1 MNAYFFKMDKQ
12 EKDNILDQ
20 HKYIYDGYV
29 TKYNQQSNQTPL
41 YVQDLANDKMG
52 LTVNNKGVVKT
63 YSNMNINETHTG
75 SDMIGGDPQS
85 QSNMKYRHLKNGTV
99 DFDNFSDTNLVDNES
114 MNNDYPSPNENE
126 EEYVSY
132 GNFKDEM
139 SQNLDQYEYDI
150 DELEDYS
157 TDGLYSDDDET
168 EDDDFGFES
177 PFCKSCEGTGCEEC
191 DGSGMKR
198 NQIGLEG
205 DDEDYNFSDELDIS
219 SVDEENQYDVLSN
232 INESLNMFKKFKN
245 YN

>member
-20 HKYIYDGYV
+20 HKHIYDGYV

-52 LTVNNKGVVKT
+52 LTVNNKGVVKP

-75 SDMIGGDPQS
+75 LDMIGGDPQS

-99 DFDNFSDTNLVDNES
+99 DFDNFSDTNLVDKDT
-114 MNNDYPSPNENE
+114 MNDNYPSPNENE
-126 EEYVSY
+126 QEYVSY

-150 DELEDYS
+150 DELEDFS
-157 TDGLYSDDDET
+157 TDGLYSDNDETEYDETEYDET
-168 EDDDFGFES
+168 EDDET
-177 PFCKSCEGTGCEEC
+177 E
-191 DGSGMKR
+191 
-198 NQIGLEG
+198 
-205 DDEDYNFSDELDIS
+205 DDEDYNFSDDLDIS

>member
-20 HKYIYDGYV
+20 HKHIYDGYV

-52 LTVNNKGVVKT
+52 LTVNNKGVVKP

-99 DFDNFSDTNLVDNES
+99 DFDNFSDTNLVDKDT
-114 MNNDYPSPNENE
+114 MNDNYPSPNENE
-126 EEYVSY
+126 QEYVSY

-150 DELEDYS
+150 DELEDFS
-157 TDGLYSDDDET
+157 TDGLYSDDEETEYDET
-168 EDDDFGFES
+168 EYDET
-177 PFCKSCEGTGCEEC
+177 E
-191 DGSGMKR
+191 
-198 NQIGLEG
+198 
-205 DDEDYNFSDELDIS
+205 DDEDYNFSDDLDIS

>member
-1 MNAYFFKMDKQ
+1 MDKQ

-20 HKYIYDGYV
+20 HKHIYDGYV

-75 SDMIGGDPQS
+75 LDMIGGDPQS

-99 DFDNFSDTNLVDNES
+99 DFDNFSDTNLVDKES

-126 EEYVSY
+126 QEYVSY

-157 TDGLYSDDDET
+157 TDGLYSDNDETEYDET
-168 EDDDFGFES
+168 EDDET
-177 PFCKSCEGTGCEEC
+177 E
-191 DGSGMKR
+191 
-198 NQIGLEG
+198 
-205 DDEDYNFSDELDIS
+205 DDEDYNFSDDLDIS

>member
-20 HKYIYDGYV
+20 HKHIYDGYV

-52 LTVNNKGVVKT
+52 LTVNNKGVVKP

-126 EEYVSY
+126 QEYVSY

-150 DELEDYS
+150 DELEDFS
-157 TDGLYSDDDET
+157 TDGLYSDNDETEDDETEYDETEDDET
-168 EDDDFGFES
+168 EDDET
-177 PFCKSCEGTGCEEC
+177 E
-191 DGSGMKR
+191 
-198 NQIGLEG
+198 
-205 DDEDYNFSDELDIS
+205 DDEDYNFSDDLDIS

>member
-20 HKYIYDGYV
+20 HKHIYDGYV

-52 LTVNNKGVVKT
+52 LTVNNKGVVKPYT
-63 YSNMNINETHTG
+63 HVNINETHTG
-75 SDMIGGDPQS
+75 LDMIGGDPHS

-99 DFDNFSDTNLVDNES
+99 DFDNFSDTNLVDKES

-126 EEYVSY
+126 QEYVSY
-132 GNFKDEM
+132 GKFKDEM

-150 DELEDYS
+150 DELEDFS

-168 EDDDFGFES
+168 EDDETEDDET
-177 PFCKSCEGTGCEEC
+177 E
-191 DGSGMKR
+191 DG
-198 NQIGLEG
+198 
-205 DDEDYNFSDELDIS
+205 EDYNFSDDLDIS

>member
-1 MNAYFFKMDKQ
+1 MNAYFFKMDQQ

-20 HKYIYDGYV
+20 HKHIYDGYV

-52 LTVNNKGVVKT
+52 LTVNNKGVVKP

-99 DFDNFSDTNLVDNES
+99 DFDNFSDTNLVDKDT
-114 MNNDYPSPNENE
+114 MNDNYPSPNENE
-126 EEYVSY
+126 QEYVSY

-157 TDGLYSDDDET
+157 TDGLYSDNDETEYDET
-168 EDDDFGFES
+168 EDDET
-177 PFCKSCEGTGCEEC
+177 E
-191 DGSGMKR
+191 
-198 NQIGLEG
+198 
-205 DDEDYNFSDELDIS
+205 DDEDYNFSDDLDIS

>member
-20 HKYIYDGYV
+20 HKHIYDGYV

-75 SDMIGGDPQS
+75 LDMIGGDPHS

-114 MNNDYPSPNENE
+114 TNNDYPSPNENE
-126 EEYVSY
+126 QEYVSY

-168 EDDDFGFES
+168 EDDETEYDET
-177 PFCKSCEGTGCEEC
+177 E
-191 DGSGMKR
+191 
-198 NQIGLEG
+198 
-205 DDEDYNFSDELDIS
+205 DDEDYNFSDDLDIS
-219 SVDEENQYDVLSN
+219 SVDEKNQYDVLSN

>member
-20 HKYIYDGYV
+20 HKHIYDGYV

-52 LTVNNKGVVKT
+52 LTVNNKGVVKP

-75 SDMIGGDPQS
+75 LDMIGGDPHS

-99 DFDNFSDTNLVDNES
+99 DFDNFSDTNLVDKDT
-114 MNNDYPSPNENE
+114 MNDNYPSPNENE
-126 EEYVSY
+126 QEYVSY

-139 SQNLDQYEYDI
+139 NQNLDQYEYDI

-157 TDGLYSDDDET
+157 TDGLYSDNDET
-168 EDDDFGFES
+168 EYDETEYDET
-177 PFCKSCEGTGCEEC
+177 E
-191 DGSGMKR
+191 
-198 NQIGLEG
+198 
-205 DDEDYNFSDELDIS
+205 DDEDYNFSDNLDIS

>member
-1 MNAYFFKMDKQ
+1 MDKQ

-20 HKYIYDGYV
+20 HKHIYDGYV

-75 SDMIGGDPQS
+75 LDMIGGDPQS
-85 QSNMKYRHLKNGTV
+85 QSNMKYQHLKNGTV
-99 DFDNFSDTNLVDNES
+99 DFDNFSDTNLVDKES

-157 TDGLYSDDDET
+157 TDGLYSDDDEMDADET
-168 EDDDFGFES
+168 EDD
-177 PFCKSCEGTGCEEC
+177 KT
-191 DGSGMKR
+191 
-198 NQIGLEG
+198 
-205 DDEDYNFSDELDIS
+205 EDYNFSDDLDIS

>member
-20 HKYIYDGYV
+20 HKHIYDGYV

-52 LTVNNKGVVKT
+52 LTVNNKGVVKP

-126 EEYVSY
+126 QEYVSY

-150 DELEDYS
+150 DELEDFS

-168 EDDDFGFES
+168 EYDETEYDETEDDET
-177 PFCKSCEGTGCEEC
+177 E
-191 DGSGMKR
+191 
-198 NQIGLEG
+198 
-205 DDEDYNFSDELDIS
+205 DDEDYNFSDDLDIS

>member
-20 HKYIYDGYV
+20 HKHIYDGYV

-75 SDMIGGDPQS
+75 LDMIGGDPQS

-99 DFDNFSDTNLVDNES
+99 DFDNFSDTNLVDKES

-168 EDDDFGFES
+168 EDDETEYDET
-177 PFCKSCEGTGCEEC
+177 E
-191 DGSGMKR
+191 
-198 NQIGLEG
+198 
-205 DDEDYNFSDELDIS
+205 DDEDYNFSDDLDIS

>member
-20 HKYIYDGYV
+20 HKHIYDGYV

-75 SDMIGGDPQS
+75 LDMIGGDPQS

-99 DFDNFSDTNLVDNES
+99 DFDNFSDTNLVDKES

-126 EEYVSY
+126 QEYVSY

-157 TDGLYSDDDET
+157 TDGLYSDNDETEYDET
-168 EDDDFGFES
+168 EDDET
-177 PFCKSCEGTGCEEC
+177 E
-191 DGSGMKR
+191 
-198 NQIGLEG
+198 
-205 DDEDYNFSDELDIS
+205 DDEDYNFSDDLDIS

>member
-75 SDMIGGDPQS
+75 LDMIGGDPQS

-99 DFDNFSDTNLVDNES
+99 DFDNFSDTNLVDKES

-126 EEYVSY
+126 QEYVSY

-168 EDDDFGFES
+168 EYDET
-177 PFCKSCEGTGCEEC
+177 E
-191 DGSGMKR
+191 
-198 NQIGLEG
+198 
-205 DDEDYNFSDELDIS
+205 DDEVYNFSDDLDIS

>member
-20 HKYIYDGYV
+20 HKHIYDGYV

-75 SDMIGGDPQS
+75 LDMIGGDPQS

-99 DFDNFSDTNLVDNES
+99 DFDNFSDTNLVDKDT
-114 MNNDYPSPNENE
+114 MNDNYPSPNENE
-126 EEYVSY
+126 QEYVSY

-150 DELEDYS
+150 DELEDFS
-157 TDGLYSDDDET
+157 TDGLYSDNDETEYDET
-168 EDDDFGFES
+168 EDDET
-177 PFCKSCEGTGCEEC
+177 E
-191 DGSGMKR
+191 
-198 NQIGLEG
+198 
-205 DDEDYNFSDELDIS
+205 DDEDYNFSDNLDIS

>member
-1 MNAYFFKMDKQ
+1 MDKQ

-20 HKYIYDGYV
+20 HKHIYDGYV

-75 SDMIGGDPQS
+75 LDMIGGDPQS

-99 DFDNFSDTNLVDNES
+99 DFDNFSDTNLVDKES

-168 EDDDFGFES
+168 EDDETEYDET
-177 PFCKSCEGTGCEEC
+177 E
-191 DGSGMKR
+191 
-198 NQIGLEG
+198 
-205 DDEDYNFSDELDIS
+205 DDEDYNFSDDLDIS

>member
-1 MNAYFFKMDKQ
+1 MDKQ

-20 HKYIYDGYV
+20 HKHIYDGYV
-29 TKYNQQSNQTPL
+29 TKYNQQSNQSPL

-52 LTVNNKGVVKT
+52 LTVNNKGVVKP

-75 SDMIGGDPQS
+75 LDMIGGDPHS

-99 DFDNFSDTNLVDNES
+99 DFDNFSDTNLVDKDT
-114 MNNDYPSPNENE
+114 MNDNYPSPNENE
-126 EEYVSY
+126 QEYVSY

-150 DELEDYS
+150 DELEDFS
-157 TDGLYSDDDET
+157 TDGLYSDDEETEYDET
-168 EDDDFGFES
+168 EDDET
-177 PFCKSCEGTGCEEC
+177 E
-191 DGSGMKR
+191 
-198 NQIGLEG
+198 
-205 DDEDYNFSDELDIS
+205 DDEDYNFSDDLDIS

>member
-20 HKYIYDGYV
+20 HKHIYDGYV

-75 SDMIGGDPQS
+75 LDMIGGDPQS

-114 MNNDYPSPNENE
+114 MNNDHPSPNENE

-168 EDDDFGFES
+168 EDDETEYDET
-177 PFCKSCEGTGCEEC
+177 E
-191 DGSGMKR
+191 
-198 NQIGLEG
+198 
-205 DDEDYNFSDELDIS
+205 DDEDYNFSDDLDIS

>member
-20 HKYIYDGYV
+20 HKHIYDGYV

-52 LTVNNKGVVKT
+52 LTVNNKGVVKP

-99 DFDNFSDTNLVDNES
+99 DFDNFSDTNLVDKDT
-114 MNNDYPSPNENE
+114 MNDNYPSPNENE
-126 EEYVSY
+126 QEYVSY

-150 DELEDYS
+150 DELEDFS
-157 TDGLYSDDDET
+157 TDGLYSDNDETEYDETEDDET
-168 EDDDFGFES
+168 EDDET
-177 PFCKSCEGTGCEEC
+177 E
-191 DGSGMKR
+191 
-198 NQIGLEG
+198 
-205 DDEDYNFSDELDIS
+205 DDEDYNFSDNLDIS

>member
-20 HKYIYDGYV
+20 HKHIYDGYV

-75 SDMIGGDPQS
+75 LDMIGGDPQS

-126 EEYVSY
+126 QEYVSY

-168 EDDDFGFES
+168 EDDETEDDET
-177 PFCKSCEGTGCEEC
+177 E
-191 DGSGMKR
+191 
-198 NQIGLEG
+198 

>member
-20 HKYIYDGYV
+20 HKHIYDGYV

-52 LTVNNKGVVKT
+52 LTVNNKGVVKP

-126 EEYVSY
+126 QEYVSY

-150 DELEDYS
+150 DELEDFS

-168 EDDDFGFES
+168 EYDETEDDET
-177 PFCKSCEGTGCEEC
+177 E
-191 DGSGMKR
+191 
-198 NQIGLEG
+198 
-205 DDEDYNFSDELDIS
+205 DDEDYNFSDDLDIS

>member
-1 MNAYFFKMDKQ
+1 MDKQ

-20 HKYIYDGYV
+20 HKHIYDGYV

-52 LTVNNKGVVKT
+52 LTVNNKGVVKP

-99 DFDNFSDTNLVDNES
+99 DFDNFSDTNLVDKDT
-114 MNNDYPSPNENE
+114 MNDNYPSPNENE
-126 EEYVSY
+126 QEYVSY

-150 DELEDYS
+150 DELEDFS
-157 TDGLYSDDDET
+157 TDGLYSDNDETEYDET
-168 EDDDFGFES
+168 EDDET
-177 PFCKSCEGTGCEEC
+177 E
-191 DGSGMKR
+191 
-198 NQIGLEG
+198 
-205 DDEDYNFSDELDIS
+205 DDEDYNFSDDLDIS

>member
-1 MNAYFFKMDKQ
+1 
-12 EKDNILDQ
+12 
-20 HKYIYDGYV
+20 
-29 TKYNQQSNQTPL
+29 
-41 YVQDLANDKMG
+41 MG
-52 LTVNNKGVVKT
+52 LTVNNKGVVKPYT
-63 YSNMNINETHTG
+63 HVNINETHTG
-75 SDMIGGDPQS
+75 LDMIGGDPHS

-126 EEYVSY
+126 QEYVSY

-168 EDDDFGFES
+168 EEEPFDDYKDRSMYS
-177 PFCKSCEGTGCEEC
+177 PYYGDDETE
-191 DGSGMKR
+191 
-198 NQIGLEG
+198 

>member
-20 HKYIYDGYV
+20 HKHIYDGYV

-126 EEYVSY
+126 QEYVSY

-168 EDDDFGFES
+168 EEEPFDDYKDRSMYS
-177 PFCKSCEGTGCEEC
+177 PYYGDDETE
-191 DGSGMKR
+191 
-198 NQIGLEG
+198 

>member
-20 HKYIYDGYV
+20 HKHIYDGYV

-52 LTVNNKGVVKT
+52 LTVNNKGVVKP

-126 EEYVSY
+126 QEYVSY

-150 DELEDYS
+150 DELEDFS
-157 TDGLYSDDDET
+157 TDGLYSDNDEMEDDET
-168 EDDDFGFES
+168 E
-177 PFCKSCEGTGCEEC
+177 
-191 DGSGMKR
+191 
-198 NQIGLEG
+198 
-205 DDEDYNFSDELDIS
+205 DDEDYNFSDDLDIS

>member
-20 HKYIYDGYV
+20 HKHIYDGYV

-52 LTVNNKGVVKT
+52 LTVNNKGVVKP

-99 DFDNFSDTNLVDNES
+99 DFDNFSDTNLVDKDT
-114 MNNDYPSPNENE
+114 MNDNYPSPNENE
-126 EEYVSY
+126 QEYVSY

-150 DELEDYS
+150 DELEDFS
-157 TDGLYSDDDET
+157 TDGLYSDNDETEYDET
-168 EDDDFGFES
+168 EDDET
-177 PFCKSCEGTGCEEC
+177 E
-191 DGSGMKR
+191 
-198 NQIGLEG
+198 
-205 DDEDYNFSDELDIS
+205 DDEDYNFSDDLDIS

>member
-12 EKDNILDQ
+12 EKENILDQ
-20 HKYIYDGYV
+20 HKHIYDGYV

-75 SDMIGGDPQS
+75 LDMIGGDPHS

-99 DFDNFSDTNLVDNES
+99 DFDNFSDTNLVDKDT
-114 MNNDYPSPNENE
+114 MNDNYPSPNENE
-126 EEYVSY
+126 QEYVSY

-150 DELEDYS
+150 DELEDFS
-157 TDGLYSDDDET
+157 TDGLYSDNDET
-168 EDDDFGFES
+168 EDDETEYDET
-177 PFCKSCEGTGCEEC
+177 EDDETE
-191 DGSGMKR
+191 
-198 NQIGLEG
+198 
-205 DDEDYNFSDELDIS
+205 DDEDYNFSDDLDIS

>member
-1 MNAYFFKMDKQ
+1 MNAYFFKMDQQ

-20 HKYIYDGYV
+20 HKHIYDGYV

-52 LTVNNKGVVKT
+52 LTVNNKGVVKP

-99 DFDNFSDTNLVDNES
+99 DFDNFSDTNLVDKDT
-114 MNNDYPSPNENE
+114 MNDNYPSPNENE
-126 EEYVSY
+126 QEYVSY

-157 TDGLYSDDDET
+157 TDGLYSDNDETEYDET
-168 EDDDFGFES
+168 EDDET
-177 PFCKSCEGTGCEEC
+177 E
-191 DGSGMKR
+191 
-198 NQIGLEG
+198 
-205 DDEDYNFSDELDIS
+205 DDEDYNFSDNLDIS

>member
-20 HKYIYDGYV
+20 HKHIYDGYV

-75 SDMIGGDPQS
+75 LDMIGGDPQS

-99 DFDNFSDTNLVDNES
+99 DFDNFSDTNLVDKES
-114 MNNDYPSPNENE
+114 MNNDYPSSNENE

-168 EDDDFGFES
+168 EEEPFDDYKDRSMYS
-177 PFCKSCEGTGCEEC
+177 PYYGDDETE
-191 DGSGMKR
+191 
-198 NQIGLEG
+198 

>member
-20 HKYIYDGYV
+20 HKHIYDGYV

-52 LTVNNKGVVKT
+52 LTVNNKGVVKP

-126 EEYVSY
+126 QEYVSY

-150 DELEDYS
+150 DELEDFS

-168 EDDDFGFES
+168 EYDETEYDETEYDETEDDET
-177 PFCKSCEGTGCEEC
+177 E
-191 DGSGMKR
+191 
-198 NQIGLEG
+198 
-205 DDEDYNFSDELDIS
+205 DDEDYNFSDDLDIS

>member
-1 MNAYFFKMDKQ
+1 MDKQ

-20 HKYIYDGYV
+20 HKHIYDGYV

-52 LTVNNKGVVKT
+52 LTVNNKGVVKP

-99 DFDNFSDTNLVDNES
+99 DFDNFSDTNLVDKDT
-114 MNNDYPSPNENE
+114 MNDNYPSPNENE
-126 EEYVSY
+126 QEYVSY

-150 DELEDYS
+150 DELEDFS
-157 TDGLYSDDDET
+157 TDGLYSDNDETEYDETEDDET
-168 EDDDFGFES
+168 EDDET
-177 PFCKSCEGTGCEEC
+177 E
-191 DGSGMKR
+191 
-198 NQIGLEG
+198 
-205 DDEDYNFSDELDIS
+205 DDEDYNFSDNLDIS

>member
-20 HKYIYDGYV
+20 HKHIYDGYV

-52 LTVNNKGVVKT
+52 LTVNNKGVVKP

-75 SDMIGGDPQS
+75 LDMIGGDPQS

-114 MNNDYPSPNENE
+114 TNNDYPSPNENE
-126 EEYVSY
+126 QEYVSY

-168 EDDDFGFES
+168 EDDETEDDET
-177 PFCKSCEGTGCEEC
+177 EDDETE
-191 DGSGMKR
+191 
-198 NQIGLEG
+198 
-205 DDEDYNFSDELDIS
+205 DDEDYNFSDDLDIS

>member
-20 HKYIYDGYV
+20 HKHIYDGYV

-52 LTVNNKGVVKT
+52 LTVNNKGVVKP

-99 DFDNFSDTNLVDNES
+99 DFDNFSDTNLVDKDT

-126 EEYVSY
+126 QEYVSY

-157 TDGLYSDDDET
+157 TDGLYSDNDETEYDET
-168 EDDDFGFES
+168 EDDEMEDDEM
-177 PFCKSCEGTGCEEC
+177 E
-191 DGSGMKR
+191 
-198 NQIGLEG
+198 
-205 DDEDYNFSDELDIS
+205 DDEDYNFSDNLDIS

>member
-1 MNAYFFKMDKQ
+1 MDKQ
-12 EKDNILDQ
+12 EKENILDQ
-20 HKYIYDGYV
+20 HKHIYDGYV

-75 SDMIGGDPQS
+75 LDMIGGDPQS

-99 DFDNFSDTNLVDNES
+99 DFDNFSDTNLVDKDT
-114 MNNDYPSPNENE
+114 MNDNYPSPNENE
-126 EEYVSY
+126 QEYVSY

-150 DELEDYS
+150 DELEDFS
-157 TDGLYSDDDET
+157 TDGLYSDNDETEDDETEYDETEDDET
-168 EDDDFGFES
+168 EDDET
-177 PFCKSCEGTGCEEC
+177 E
-191 DGSGMKR
+191 
-198 NQIGLEG
+198 
-205 DDEDYNFSDELDIS
+205 DDEDYNFSDDLDIS

>member
-20 HKYIYDGYV
+20 HKHIYDGYV

-75 SDMIGGDPQS
+75 LDMIGGDPQS

-126 EEYVSY
+126 QEYVSY

-150 DELEDYS
+150 DELDDFS

-168 EDDDFGFES
+168 EDDETEYDET
-177 PFCKSCEGTGCEEC
+177 E
-191 DGSGMKR
+191 
-198 NQIGLEG
+198 
-205 DDEDYNFSDELDIS
+205 DDEDYNFSDDLDIS

>member
-20 HKYIYDGYV
+20 HKHIYDGYV

-126 EEYVSY
+126 QEYVSY

-168 EDDDFGFES
+168 EDDETEYDET
-177 PFCKSCEGTGCEEC
+177 E
-191 DGSGMKR
+191 
-198 NQIGLEG
+198 
-205 DDEDYNFSDELDIS
+205 DDEDYNFSDDLDIS

>member
-1 MNAYFFKMDKQ
+1 MNAYFFKMDQQ

-20 HKYIYDGYV
+20 HKHIYDGYV

-52 LTVNNKGVVKT
+52 LTVNNKGVVKPYT
-63 YSNMNINETHTG
+63 HVNINETHTG
-75 SDMIGGDPQS
+75 LDMIGGDPHS

-126 EEYVSY
+126 QEYVSY

-168 EDDDFGFES
+168 EEEPFDDYKDRSMYS
-177 PFCKSCEGTGCEEC
+177 PYY
-191 DGSGMKR
+191 
-198 NQIGLEG
+198 G
-205 DDEDYNFSDELDIS
+205 DDETEDGEDYNFSDDLDIS

>member
-1 MNAYFFKMDKQ
+1 MDKQ

-20 HKYIYDGYV
+20 HKHIYDGYV

-75 SDMIGGDPQS
+75 LDMVGGDPQS

-99 DFDNFSDTNLVDNES
+99 DFDNFSDTNLVDKES

-126 EEYVSY
+126 QEYVSY

-168 EDDDFGFES
+168 EDDET
-177 PFCKSCEGTGCEEC
+177 E
-191 DGSGMKR
+191 
-198 NQIGLEG
+198 
-205 DDEDYNFSDELDIS
+205 DDEDYNFSDDLDIS